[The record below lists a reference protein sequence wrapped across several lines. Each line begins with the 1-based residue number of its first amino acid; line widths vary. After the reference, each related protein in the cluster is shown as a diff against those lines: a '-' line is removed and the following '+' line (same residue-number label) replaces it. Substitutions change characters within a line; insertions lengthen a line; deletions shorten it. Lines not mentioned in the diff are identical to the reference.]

1 MLPTDILT
9 YLCIS
14 EKWPFLA
21 SIQLRKLG
29 YVEGHVC
36 GGAILS
42 KRHILTAAHCFKY
55 SGKPNNYYVHL
66 GNTNATIDWIADITN
81 MDLYFL
87 EKIIKH
93 KGRVGLPTL
102 FLNFEALSNLGCNL
116 KFFH

>member
-1 MLPTDILT
+1 MLPTEI
-9 YLCIS
+9 LCIS

-42 KRHILTAAHCFKY
+42 KRHILTAAHCLKY
-55 SGKPNNYYVHL
+55 SKNPKDYYVHL
-66 GNTNATIDWIADITN
+66 GNINATIDWIADITN

-93 KGRVGLPTL
+93 KGRAGLPTL